1 MLPGIY
7 SNEEKTSSTTID
19 AVTTPLFLI
28 KERRKVEELKEKLQ
42 ELKDDFKANE
52 KHFLV
57 MKNLAKKDR
66 IKSQD

>member
-1 MLPGIY
+1 VLPGIY